1 MFKSGIIVMII
12 TLVSRVLGL
21 GRTTFVAS
29 IFGATALT
37 DAFNSSFR
45 IANLFRQLLGEGALG
60 TVFIPVYNDKVKE
73 VGEKDAK
80 KLLFSVLNLLFI
92 FLIII
97 YAFTLLFSDTII
109 QLAVSGYDQ
118 ETKEL
123 ASIMLKIMSIYIVFI
138 GMSGMICA
146 ILNNFKKFAVA
157 ASTSIFF
164 NIAIMMSGYLL
175 SGKYGIYSLC
185 IGVVVGGFL
194 QFIIVLPSF
203 FKIVK
208 TYSFKI
214 DKEDKSLKL
223 IFTMLVPM
231 LIGIFAKQFNTII
244 DQNFASF
251 LDAGGVSALEN
262 ATRIYNLPLGVFGI
276 SIANVVYP
284 TLSRASSNNDL
295 EKVKESL
302 QMGLKFLMF
311 LVIPS
316 TGALIFFSKEI
327 VDIIV
332 GYGNYSDRAVIV
344 TAESL
349 ALYSVGLYFYTANH
363 LLSRN
368 FYTNKN
374 TKDPVKFSIISI
386 IANIVLNAILIGKF
400 RHMGLAFAT
409 AIAST
414 INFLLLYIVSNKKY
428 IKLDTKELLKFLFYT
443 IISTLIA
450 VAGGKFIDNKFIA
463 LIVFGIV
470 YLGIWAYPIK
480 KGGLDVFRGV
490 RVKE

>member
-12 TLVSRVLGL
+12 TMISRVLGL
-21 GRTTFVAS
+21 GRTTFVAT

-92 FLIII
+92 FLMII
-97 YAFTLLFSDTII
+97 YAFTLIFSDSII
-109 QLAVSGYDQ
+109 QIAVSGYDL
-118 ETKEL
+118 ETKAL
-123 ASIMLKIMSIYIVFI
+123 ASTMLRIMSLYIVFI

-146 ILNNFKKFAVA
+146 VLNNYKKFAVA
-157 ASTSIFF
+157 ASTSVFF
-164 NIAIMMSGYLL
+164 NISIMSLGFLL
-175 SGKYGIYSLC
+175 SSKYGIYSLC
-185 IGVVVGGFL
+185 IGVVIGGLL

-214 DKEDKSLKL
+214 DKNDNSLKL
-223 IFTMLVPM
+223 IFTMLIPM

-251 LDAGGVSALEN
+251 LDVGGVSALEN

-284 TLSRASSNNDL
+284 TLSKASSNNDVK
-295 EKVKESL
+295 KVKESL

-316 TGALIFFSKEI
+316 MGALIFFSKEV

-332 GYGNYSDRAVIV
+332 GYGNYSDKAIGV
-344 TAESL
+344 TAEAL
-349 ALYSVGLYFYTANH
+349 ALYSVGLYFYAANH

-386 IANIVLNAILIGKF
+386 ISNVILNAILIGKF

-409 AIAST
+409 AMAST
-414 INFLLLYIVSNKKY
+414 LNFLLLYIVNNKKY
-428 IKLDTKELLKFLFYT
+428 IKLDTKELIKFLIFT
-443 IISTLIA
+443 IFSTIFAL
-450 VAGGKFIDNKFIA
+450 VTGKFFINKFVS
-463 LIVFGIV
+463 LIVFGLV
-470 YLGIWAYPIK
+470 YLAIWAYPIK
-480 KGGLDVFRGV
+480 KGGLDVFKGARV
-490 RVKE
+490 R

>member
-12 TLVSRVLGL
+12 TMISRVLGL
-21 GRTTFVAS
+21 GRTTFVAT

-92 FLIII
+92 FLMII
-97 YAFTLLFSDTII
+97 YAFTLIFSDNII
-109 QLAVSGYDQ
+109 QIAVSGYDL
-118 ETKEL
+118 ETKAL
-123 ASIMLKIMSIYIVFI
+123 ASTMLRIMSLYIVFI

-146 ILNNFKKFAVA
+146 VLNNYKKFAVA
-157 ASTSIFF
+157 ASTSVFF
-164 NIAIMMSGYLL
+164 NISIMSLGFLL
-175 SGKYGIYSLC
+175 SSKYGIYSLC
-185 IGVVVGGFL
+185 IGVVIGGLL

-214 DKEDKSLKL
+214 DKNDNSLKL
-223 IFTMLVPM
+223 IFTMLIPM

-251 LDAGGVSALEN
+251 LDVGGVSALEN

-284 TLSRASSNNDL
+284 TLSKASSNNDVK
-295 EKVKESL
+295 KVKESL

-316 TGALIFFSKEI
+316 MGALIFFSKEV

-332 GYGNYSDRAVIV
+332 GYGNYSDKAIGV
-344 TAESL
+344 TAEAL
-349 ALYSVGLYFYTANH
+349 ALYSVGLYFYAANH

-386 IANIVLNAILIGKF
+386 ISNVILNAILIGKF

-409 AIAST
+409 AMAST
-414 INFLLLYIVSNKKY
+414 LNFLLLYIVNNKKY
-428 IKLDTKELLKFLFYT
+428 IKLDTKELLKFLIFT
-443 IISTLIA
+443 IFSTIFALVTGKFFINKFVSLIA
-450 VAGGKFIDNKFIA
+450 
-463 LIVFGIV
+463 FGLV
-470 YLGIWAYPIK
+470 YLAIWAYPIK
-480 KGGLDVFRGV
+480 KGGLDVFKGARV
-490 RVKE
+490 R